1 MDAKD
6 FLALVRDQYGI
17 PTGHDVECSGCNQQT
32 MVEGIRTTITLSF
45 FLPSKTTSKPHK
57 SPSNSARSRKRAKLR
72 LQRLL
77 QNSGVSAQADQAHP
91 AQPNPQPSSVDSQP
105 ATVAAPALV
114 PSANLSVS
122 PPLEGKLCPADAAQ
136 LSSLPK
142 TPNNPNQNFNS
153 VSVPKSPLVQQQAP
167 QPSAISSPISMMN
180 NSSLPAFPAVP
191 VMTSLPR
198 LSTTFASA
206 STAALPTNPTNSLS
220 APTYHNP
227 YQLVGFGP
235 IAAAA
240 VVADGV
246 VDTPMMLTEAARKR
260 PRSPSAVDTP
270 AGLSHEEA
278 GTRCPTLQLQTPI
291 PSCCRSHPTD
301 SYPVQCTTTGR

>member
-72 LQRLL
+72 LQRL
-77 QNSGVSAQADQAHP
+77 SAQADQAHP

-180 NSSLPAFPAVP
+180 
-191 VMTSLPR
+191 
-198 LSTTFASA
+198 
-206 STAALPTNPTNSLS
+206 
-220 APTYHNP
+220 
-227 YQLVGFGP
+227 
-235 IAAAA
+235 
-240 VVADGV
+240 D
-246 VDTPMMLTEAARKR
+246 E
-260 PRSPSAVDTP
+260 
-270 AGLSHEEA
+270 
-278 GTRCPTLQLQTPI
+278 
-291 PSCCRSHPTD
+291 
-301 SYPVQCTTTGR
+301 